1 MELNPNDT
9 QPEKP
14 VLAQVI
20 APRRRRTGLRGFLV
34 LLLLLGL
41 GLVLGGSVM
50 MNLALLS
57 AGGGIIGPDDQVL
70 EELFSEY
77 QFESGRYKIAIISLE
92 GTILSGEG
100 PIRQQIERAARD
112 DDVKAVVLRVNS
124 PGGTITGSDYLYHHF
139 NELRETY
146 GKPIVVSM
154 GGIAASG
161 GYYVAM
167 AVGDT
172 PDTIF
177 AEPTTWTG
185 SIGVIIPHY
194 NASELLSEWGVEED
208 SIASHRLKNM
218 GSLARKMTDEEREI
232 FQVLVDGGF
241 ERFKDIIKS
250 GRPQFQQTPDALDE
264 LATGQVYT
272 AEQAKANGLVD
283 EIGFVEKAIDRAIV
297 LAGVSPSDVQ
307 VVRYKSQLT
316 LASILFGSGP
326 RRQDYGLAELLDI
339 TAPRAYYLCTRMPP
353 LLRSGQ

>member
-1 MELNPNDT
+1 MEFNPNGT

-20 APRRRRTGLRGFLV
+20 TPRPPRPKRTALRALLV
-34 LLLLLGL
+34 LILLMA
-41 GLVLGGSVM
+41 LGGSAM
-50 MNLALLS
+50 LNLALL
-57 AGGGIIGPDDQVL
+57 AGWGGIAPDDQVR
-70 EELFSEY
+70 EELFSKY
-77 QFESGRYKIAIISLE
+77 HFKSGKHKIAIISIE
-92 GTILSGEG
+92 GTILGGEG
-100 PIRQQIERAARD
+100 PTSRQIERAAQD
-112 DDVKAVVLRVNS
+112 DDVKAVVLRINS
-124 PGGTITGSDYLYHHF
+124 PGGTITGSDYLYHHL
-139 NELRETY
+139 NKLRETC

-167 AVGDT
+167 AVGET

-194 NASELLSEWGVEED
+194 NASELLNEWGIQED

-232 FQVLVDGGF
+232 FQNLVDEGF
-241 ERFKDIIKS
+241 QRFKKIIQA
-250 GRPQFQQTPDALDE
+250 GRPDFQQNTDALDE

-283 EIGFVEKAIDRAIV
+283 QIGFVEKAIDRAIV
-297 LAGVSPSDVQ
+297 LAGVKPDNVQ

-316 LASILFGSGP
+316 LADMLFGSGA
-326 RRQDYGLAELLDI
+326 RQQNFSLAELLDV
-339 TAPRAYYLCTRMPP
+339 TAPRAYYLCTRLPP
-353 LLRSGQ
+353 LLQSTK